1 MGPVASRRPALS
13 RKRSMDLFTLS
24 EHGIIRGRDEPGE
37 PYRKNG
43 YPPELSRLPDQKMER
58 RLMQC
63 TVTATHPS
71 CSLDNSATFCFYT
84 NMLCDGGW
92 RHCPLCVN
100 SPDSHSV
107 NTRLCY
113 QDCLITVK
121 ECRQIKEKTRRKK
134 KQIINKPP
142 SSLKPPIHGNLH
154 LAPPPLISARQIHTE
169 VQQSRLPLAGRSL
182 T

>member
-1 MGPVASRRPALS
+1 MIATLVEPRRVPSHHITRLWMGPVASRRPALS

-24 EHGIIRGRDEPGE
+24 EHGIIRGRDEPGDQQ
-37 PYRKNG
+37 KNG

-100 SPDSHSV
+100 SSDFHSL
-107 NTRLCY
+107 NTCLCY

-121 ECRQIKEKTRRKK
+121 ECRQIKENTRRK
-134 KQIINKPP
+134 NK
-142 SSLKPPIHGNLH
+142 
-154 LAPPPLISARQIHTE
+154 
-169 VQQSRLPLAGRSL
+169 
-182 T
+182 